1 MPPAFP
7 IINMRIAITFIAA
20 AAAYL
25 GLLAT
30 GHGIINH
37 LPEASATAHIERQ
50 ADALNE
56 ILGSQFAGV
65 AAFPYW
71 DHVGMVGMGS
81 GIYLGEG
88 RVLTSAHVGCFPFRA
103 HDGSIYQ
110 PSYSSW
116 RVLKNANGSKSDLA
130 VFEIE
135 VGASSSLAKLAALPI
150 ATSHADR
157 PVVLLGTGYTQGAQP
172 ITLGSQGKT
181 LAVLGYRVQAQRG
194 TAWGINRSVEA
205 LDRPIATGGS
215 FSTRCFTT
223 RFERNEFAGQAAEGD
238 SGGAAFSFNKEL
250 NRWELSG
257 CIIAVSQVQ
266 PKVTFGVRTFIG
278 DIGFYAP
285 QLAGAEG
292 QVAQQPDADPA
303 LEVQAAAIR

>member
-1 MPPAFP
+1 
-7 IINMRIAITFIAA
+7 MRIAITVIAA
-20 AAAYL
+20 TAAYF
-25 GLLAT
+25 GSLAT
-30 GHGIINH
+30 SSGIVNH
-37 LPEASATAHIERQ
+37 LPESSVGTRIEREG
-50 ADALNE
+50 DHLNQ
-56 ILGSQFAGV
+56 ILGLHFAGI
-65 AAFPYW
+65 AAFPHW

-81 GIYLGEG
+81 GIYLGGG

-103 HDGSIYQ
+103 QDGIIYQ

-135 VGASSSLAKLAALPI
+135 VSPSSPLAKLGALPI

-157 PVVLLGTGYTQGAQP
+157 PVLLVGTGYTQGAQP
-172 ITLGSQGKT
+172 ITLGSQGKM

-194 TAWGINRSVEA
+194 TAWGLNRGIEA
-205 LDRPIATGGS
+205 LDRPVATGGM

-223 RFERNEFAGQAAEGD
+223 RFERSEYAGQATEGD
-238 SGGAAFSFNKEL
+238 SGGAAFSFNKAL

-257 CIIAVSQVQ
+257 CIIAVTQVQ
-266 PKVTFGVRTFIG
+266 PKVTFGARTFVG
-278 DIGFYAP
+278 DLGFYAP

-292 QVAQQPDADPA
+292 QVAQQPDADTA
-303 LEVQAAAIR
+303 IEVRAAAIR